1 MKRLV
6 KGLGR
11 YSFWLF
17 LAPALLL
24 YGTFTVYPFLNSIL
38 LGFYQWSGVPG
49 APKIWVGLANYSRIL
64 VKPPFATMFWRAFGH
79 NLIVFGL
86 LILWS
91 TGFGLILAWALTQV
105 KKGAGFYKIVVFM
118 PHTISIAVTGFL
130 WNLLLNPQFGA
141 VNFLLRKVGLD
152 FLALPWLG
160 DSKLALPTVVAVQ
173 VWHGLGFP
181 VLVGLAA
188 MLAVPK
194 DILEAAEVD
203 GASRSQQFW
212 KMTFPIILPNVIN
225 LLALNFMGAFGL
237 FEIVFVMQGA
247 EAGPFYST
255 DLLGTLFYRTAF
267 GGMGSTASGM
277 GLGAALA
284 VVTFLIVIPLSLAAT
299 RLQRKYSVEV

>member
-1 MKRLV
+1 MLHSK

-24 YGTFTVYPFLNSIL
+24 YGAFMIYPFLSSITL
-38 LGFYQWSGVPG
+38 SFYQWSGIVG
-49 APKIWVGLANYSRIL
+49 APKTWVGFDNYVRIL
-64 VKPPFATMFWRAFGH
+64 FKAPFATMFWRGFGH

-86 LILWS
+86 LLLWS
-91 TGFGLILAWALTQV
+91 TGLGVLMAWMLTQV
-105 KKGAGFYKIVVFM
+105 GSSGNTYKTIIFL
-118 PHTISIAVTGFL
+118 PHTISVAVTGFL
-130 WNLLLNPQFGA
+130 WSLLLNPQFGA
-141 VNFLLRKVGLD
+141 INFALRKVGLGA
-152 FLALPWLG
+152 LALPWLG

-173 VWHGLGFP
+173 AWHGLGFP
-181 VLVGLAA
+181 VLVALAS

-194 DILEAAEVD
+194 DVLEAASVD
-203 GASRSQQFW
+203 GANRSQQFW
-212 KMTFPIILPNVIN
+212 KMTFPMILPNVIN
-225 LLALNFMGAFGL
+225 LMALNFMGAFGL

-277 GLGAALA
+277 GLGSALA
-284 VVTFLIVIPLSLAAT
+284 VVTFFIVIPLSLLAS
-299 RLQRKYSVEV
+299 RLQRRFEVEL